1 MGNIFPMTSS
11 SRRRAAR
18 LFADFAP
25 EPGHVRER
33 IVGML
38 RILGVN
44 VVAPLATLAILQ
56 ARGVPLVPA
65 LAVSAV
71 FPAAEFIFTRVRD
84 RHVDA
89 LALVSFAL
97 IALGAVTS
105 VIGNDV
111 RFALVKESAVS
122 VVFGALCLGSLFQR
136 RPLMY
141 YLGREFFSGGEPGRM
156 AAWDMRWRAEGFRAA
171 LRRITAVWAVG
182 SLLEAGLRVGLV
194 FVLTPAVMIFLSP
207 FLAVI
212 ATLVLIAW
220 SVLYW
225 LRTQESPVAEER

>member
-1 MGNIFPMTSS
+1 VGNIFPMTSS

-33 IVGML
+33 VVGML

-44 VVAPLATLAILQ
+44 VVAPLTTLAISQ

-65 LAVSAV
+65 LAISAV
-71 FPAAEFIFTRVRD
+71 FPAGEFILTRVRD

-122 VVFGALCLGSLFQR
+122 VVFGALCLGSLLQPK
-136 RPLMY
+136 PLMY
-141 YLGREFFSGGEPGRM
+141 YLGREFFSGGEPHRM
-156 AAWDMRWRAEGFRAA
+156 AAWELRWRAQGFRSA

-182 SLLEAGLRVGLV
+182 SLLEAVLRVGLV
-194 FVLTPAVMIFLSP
+194 FALTPAVMIFLSP
-207 FLAVI
+207 FLAVV
-212 ATLVLIAW
+212 ATVALIAW

-225 LRTQESPVAEER
+225 LRTQEFPAEER